1 MKILVNGNTITEMVC
16 GQVSK
21 VREYKKVE
29 LVECDFYSRE
39 DVLLIDKFI
48 GHIERNKV
56 MYKRLVILITI
67 LINSSTITAYA
78 TGGLGDMA
86 ITIIDKLTYLA
97 KYACMGMGIKEMIIC
112 LLNGGNMREASF
124 AGIQFW
130 IGYLF
135 LEFYPTLY
143 DFKF

>member
-1 MKILVNGNTITEMVC
+1 
-16 GQVSK
+16 
-21 VREYKKVE
+21 
-29 LVECDFYSRE
+29 
-39 DVLLIDKFI
+39 
-48 GHIERNKV
+48 
-56 MYKRLVILITI
+56 
-67 LINSSTITAYA
+67 
-78 TGGLGDMA
+78 MA